1 MKEDRER
8 KLKLIQ
14 SWNKIARLF
23 NELKEAWDA
32 HKKLWEET
40 PRQEI
45 ETYPPKYQK
54 FLARNF
60 NRSKFDIMLPRM
72 VDYWR
77 TIGGV
82 GELQVKVDPK
92 EIMKAIK
99 QEKETK

>member
-1 MKEDRER
+1 MEESKER
-8 KLKLIQ
+8 KLKLMR

-23 NELKEAWDA
+23 NELKEAWDV
-32 HKKLWEET
+32 HMKLWEET

-45 ETYPPKYQK
+45 ETYPTRYQR

-60 NRSKFDIMLPRM
+60 NRSKFDIMLPRI

-82 GELQVKVDPK
+82 GELRVKVEPGEFVK
-92 EIMKAIK
+92 TLK